1 MPPLIPPL
9 HSAEACSW
17 RKVLYTPK
25 GLFKHAVSL
34 RQAFAHCEIFSTAA
48 SRRSMGRVA
57 VPLLGNTLSCPLPV
71 IALVGHYPTNKL
83 ISRRPFTYW
92 NRLLETFTLSEDRDY
107 QELAP
112 LSRSYACVGGMYL
125 RVTNPFAGCPTKCR
139 TPLTCMP
146 YPHR

>member
-1 MPPLIPPL
+1 
-9 HSAEACSW
+9 
-17 RKVLYTPK
+17 
-25 GLFKHAVSL
+25 
-34 RQAFAHCEIFSTAA
+34 
-48 SRRSMGRVA
+48 MGRVA
-57 VPLLGNTLSCPLPV
+57 VPLLENTLSCLLPV

-92 NRLLETFTLSEDRDY
+92 NQLLETFTLSEDRDY

-125 RVTNPFAGCPTKCR
+125 RVTNPFAGPPQMR
-139 TPLTCMP
+139 GPLTCMP